1 MCINLG
7 NSGFACFVRLDEA
20 HRHTDKGCLLTTD
33 LGPLTLDVGFA
44 SLLLDP
50 PKVTDEPTDE
60 PTDGVGGFIGE
71 PTDEPTDEPIDEPTG
86 EHTDEPTDEPGQ
98 P

>member
-20 HRHTDKGCLLTTD
+20 HRHTDKGCLLTMD
-33 LGPLTLDVGFA
+33 LGPLTLDFCFA

-60 PTDGVGGFIGE
+60 PN
-71 PTDEPTDEPIDEPTG
+71 DEPTDEPTG